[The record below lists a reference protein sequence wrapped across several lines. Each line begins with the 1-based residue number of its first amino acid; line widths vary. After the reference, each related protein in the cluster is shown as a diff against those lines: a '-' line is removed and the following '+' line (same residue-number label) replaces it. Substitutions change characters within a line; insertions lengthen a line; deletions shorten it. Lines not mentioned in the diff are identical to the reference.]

1 MLEPNGG
8 IFQWMQTDPQVGNC
22 WHIIAGGAHV
32 YSFPIWLHC
41 DAISENQS
49 KRWNKHYLFLF
60 LVVGLP
66 RALFQ
71 HEYHVHFLCTSNLA
85 TLLKMVDGI
94 VNQFEY
100 VFVLLPIRH
109 LHVVDP
115 TGQHETWGSGLG
127 TVFLRTMFL

>member
-8 IFQWMQTDPQVGNC
+8 IFQWTRTDPWVGNR
-22 WHIIAGGAHV
+22 WRIIAGGARV
-32 YSFPIWLHC
+32 YSFPIWLYC
-41 DAISENQS
+41 DDVSGNQS
-49 KRWNKHYLFLF
+49 KRWNKHYSFLF
-60 LVVGLP
+60 SAAGLP

-85 TLLKMVDGI
+85 APLEMMDGI

-109 LHVVDP
+109 LHVVDR
-115 TGQHETWGSGLG
+115 TGQRGTWGSGLG